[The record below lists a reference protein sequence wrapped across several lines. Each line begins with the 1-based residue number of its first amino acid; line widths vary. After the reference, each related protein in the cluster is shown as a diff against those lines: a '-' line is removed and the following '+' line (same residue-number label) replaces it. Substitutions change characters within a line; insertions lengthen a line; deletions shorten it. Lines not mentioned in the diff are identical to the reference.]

1 MNEVASLINIDAE
14 GFSPGY
20 LWVCQSNHPALKGTA
35 SLAYNH
41 SMRHLHLGCV
51 SFLNAKPLI
60 DGLVLGEHEH
70 LDLAVPSRLLDGLE
84 NGQTDMALCPV
95 IDFQRSK
102 VPLVVVPVGGIGCDG
117 PTLTVRLFSRVPLD
131 RITQVYADTD
141 SHTSIALLRV
151 LLWRLHQVKPM
162 LIDLPNVSSRS
173 DWLHKQT
180 PEAVLLI
187 GDKVVTQR
195 PEAAGYPYDVDL
207 GDAWRNLTG
216 LPFVFATW
224 LARADAKLN
233 DLPGKLNALRLANEQ
248 RIDDIVAR
256 HAGAAGWP
264 HDLARQ
270 YLGHWL
276 KYDIGPRQL
285 QAMQLFWQY
294 AHQAG
299 VIGALRPMKLW
310 PSV

>member
-1 MNEVASLINIDAE
+1 MPHCTDTT
-14 GFSPGY
+14 
-20 LWVCQSNHPALKGTA
+20 PAAAKQLPRC
-35 SLAYNH
+35 L
-41 SMRHLHLGCV
+41 RLGCV

-60 DGLVLGEHEH
+60 DGLVLNEHEH
-70 LDLAVPSRLLDGLE
+70 LDLAVPSRLLEGLE
-84 NGQTDMALCPV
+84 QGTTDMALCPV

-102 VPLVVVPVGGIGCDG
+102 VPLEVVPVGGIGCEG

-141 SHTSIALLRV
+141 SHTSVALLRV
-151 LLWRLHQVKPM
+151 LLWRLHQVKPT
-162 LIDLPNVSSRS
+162 LIDLPDAPSRS
-173 DWLHKQT
+173 HWLHTQI

-207 GDAWRNLTG
+207 GQAWHQLTG

-224 LARADAKLN
+224 LARADTKLGELPDKLN
-233 DLPGKLNALRLANEQ
+233 NLRVANEK

-256 HAGAAGWP
+256 YASAAGWP
-264 HDLARQ
+264 NDLARQ

-276 KYDIGPRQL
+276 KYDVGPRQL
-285 QAMQLFWQY
+285 QAMQLFWLY

-299 VIGALRPMKLW
+299 VIDALRPLKKWLND
-310 PSV
+310 